1 MIDAHK
7 PVQTD
12 EYKTTMSALALRR
25 NLLEYQLATSWQ
37 CILYQIGTL
46 RHIEITHKTLQN
58 QCITAHFT
66 NPINVPEQPRHRP
79 CITTTTGNEI
89 RPGGSVRWGV
99 CHQNSDNTQRIVT
112 SRREGTPC
120 GQTRGTSRWH
130 SEASCAASS
139 CSAGGGNPQAPVGR
153 ACRPRGA
160 SSRPPCG

>member
-1 MIDAHK
+1 MTDAHK

-120 GQTRGTSRWH
+120 GQTRGTSRWR
-130 SEASCAASS
+130 SGAWCGASDDTVRRDRIRELH
-139 CSAGGGNPQAPVGR
+139 GP

-160 SSRPPCG
+160 SSRPPCE